1 MNKEELI
8 KLRTEKQE
16 ELNKINEK
24 LDEIYNEEFIKSK
37 DHIGKFYN
45 INNSNIYF
53 HVTGFSP
60 NRGVLFGSEICF
72 TPQDLSVTDEQ
83 VQGINSN
90 DYTEISKVDMEKY
103 IREQIEYLVN
113 NFMNSQ

>member
-1 MNKEELI
+1 MNKEELL

-16 ELNKINEK
+16 ELNKIDKK

-37 DHIGKFYN
+37 NYIGKFYN

-53 HVTGFSP
+53 HVTGFNP
-60 NRGVLFGSEICF
+60 NKGVLFGSEIYF
-72 TPQDLSVTDEQ
+72 SPQDLSVTEEQ
-83 VQGINSN
+83 IQEINN
-90 DYTEISKVDMEKY
+90 NNYTEISKDNMEKY

-113 NFMNSQ
+113 NFMNS